1 MVNPANPAFNQ
12 ETSGKAEAC
21 ILHASCVSYQN
32 GAVLIVGASGAG
44 KSALA
49 LQLMAL
55 GAELVSDDKTC
66 VRCRDGEVIAT
77 APPTIKGLIEA
88 RGVGILMAKTCDAA
102 VVRLIVDLEQA
113 ERDRL
118 PPRRTHNLL
127 GQTLPLLHNV
137 KAAHFAAAILQYL
150 KGGRSA

>member
-1 MVNPANPAFNQ
+1 MTNPVNPAVNHQ
-12 ETSGKAEAC
+12 TSGEGETC
-21 ILHASCVSYQN
+21 ILHASCVSYLN
-32 GAVLIVGASGAG
+32 SAVLIIGPSGAG

-66 VRCRDGEVIAT
+66 VRHCEGALIAT
-77 APPTIKGLIEA
+77 APATIKGLIEA
-88 RGVGILMAKTCDAA
+88 RGIGILAADACDAA
-102 VVRLIVDLEQA
+102 VVRLVVDLEQD
-113 ERDRL
+113 EQDRL